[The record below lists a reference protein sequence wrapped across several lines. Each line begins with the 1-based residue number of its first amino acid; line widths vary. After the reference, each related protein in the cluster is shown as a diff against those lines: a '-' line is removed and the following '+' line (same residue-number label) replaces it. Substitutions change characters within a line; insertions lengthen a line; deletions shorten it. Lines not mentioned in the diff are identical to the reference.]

1 METEFN
7 EYSRIG
13 RLAIRRPEAAFASPQ
28 RIAAQWRA
36 LNFHA
41 APDFGAAVS
50 EYAAF
55 EAILARFADEVIAL
69 PDADGL
75 GLDSLYVRDS
85 LIVTPKGLVAA
96 SMGKPARAL
105 EPSRNAALLEAHGL
119 QLAGRIEAPG
129 KVEGGDLVWLDRET
143 LLAGVG
149 YRTNR
154 EGARQLAAIGE
165 GAFAVEMFDLPH
177 HKGRGDVFHL
187 MSVLSPVDR
196 DLAVVYPPLMPARLV
211 ELLEA
216 RGVGFVEVPD
226 AEFAT
231 MGCNVLAVA
240 PREVVMVDGN
250 PETARRIAAA
260 GCRVHVIAAAEISRK
275 GEGGPTCL
283 TRPLTR
289 RSP

>member
-13 RLAIRRPEAAFASPQ
+13 RLVIRRPEAAFASPQ

-69 PDADGL
+69 PDAEGL

-196 DLAVVYPPLMPARLV
+196 DLAVVYLPLMPARLV